1 MERGKMGEREKFP
14 LERNTSARALI
25 SIQTAF
31 KVLEGIH
38 GRQHTGRTHLSFLPQ
53 ILFNFFFFSM
63 VDSLNKEKR
72 TRKIT
77 ARDYALQK
85 AKDKYVEEEERGKPH
100 RLFAA

>member
-1 MERGKMGEREKFP
+1 MGEREKFP

-38 GRQHTGRTHLSFLPQ
+38 GRQHTARTHLSFLPQ
-53 ILFNFFFFSM
+53 FYLVFFPM

-85 AKDKYVEEEERGKPH
+85 AKDKCVEEEERGKPH